1 MGARRVWGQDEKL
14 KIVLE
19 GLRSANVAETCRKY
33 ELKLAL
39 FHTWKS
45 QMLEGARAGLG
56 DKRHRGYRD
65 PLTEE
70 VHPVMSF
77 LVCDQPDGN
86 CRPDRLNDWHQ
97 LGEAPP

>member
-1 MGARRVWGQDEKL
+1 MAARRVWGQDEKL

-33 ELKLAL
+33 ELKLSL
-39 FHTWKS
+39 YHVWKA
-45 QMLEGARAGLG
+45 QVLEGARAGLG

-70 VHPVMSF
+70 VRHLRE
-77 LVCDQPDGN
+77 LVGKQA
-86 CRPDRLNDWHQ
+86 LMLELQ
-97 LGEAPP
+97 KKLLGET